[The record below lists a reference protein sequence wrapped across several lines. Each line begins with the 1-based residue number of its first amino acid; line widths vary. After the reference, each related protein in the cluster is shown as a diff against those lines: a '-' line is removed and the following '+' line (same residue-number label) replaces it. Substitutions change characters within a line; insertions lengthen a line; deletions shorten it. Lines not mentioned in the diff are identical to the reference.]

1 MPDSD
6 FRPNFN
12 IPDWGQTGSKTRIQD
27 QDDKENRRPI
37 ENPFADPKDENEG
50 IAAKVGSTPGRKESV
65 ATKLGWSTTFTMDE
79 DKRSSLVSEALRR
92 ESVAV
97 EQRKESMAIE
107 AAVEAQRKK
116 NATFVS
122 PKTNRASKKSGGVES
137 QSGSLVEPSSPMNDG
152 FSTQALRSKSDSD
165 DPLYPGKDISDQE
178 QRSMSIA
185 GA

>member
-1 MPDSD
+1 MSDSN

-27 QDDKENRRPI
+27 QDNKENRQPLD
-37 ENPFADPKDENEG
+37 NPFADPKDENEG
-50 IAAKVGSTPGRKESV
+50 IAANSGSTPGRKESV

-92 ESVAV
+92 QSVAV
-97 EQRKESMAIE
+97 AQRKESMAIE
-107 AAVEAQRKK
+107 AAIEAQRKK
-116 NATFVS
+116 SAIFVS
-122 PKTNRASKKSGGVES
+122 PKTNSASGKSGGLES
-137 QSGSLVEPSSPMNDG
+137 RSGSLVEPGSPMDDG
-152 FSTQALRSKSDSD
+152 FSPQALRSKSDSN
-165 DPLYPGKDISDQE
+165 DPLFPGKDINDQE